1 MAYRTSLPLHETEDD
16 KPKSNQVKHKKTTP
30 TSKHKVTQRFGTVT
44 AKHKGKGYVPSFYTG
59 GEGKTTTKGTVTK
72 TKYKAKDMLNSIMLK
87 EGAKPKK
94 TTTRKAT
101 RKKYQ

>member
-1 MAYRTSLPLHETEDD
+1 MTYRTSKPLHPTEDD
-16 KPKSNQVKHKKTTP
+16 KNQVKYKLTTP
-30 TSKHKVTQRFGTVT
+30 TSKYKVTQRFGTVT
-44 AKHKGKGYVPSFYTG
+44 AKHKGTGYVPSFYAG

-72 TKYKAKDMLNSIMLK
+72 TKYKATDVLTSIRLK
-87 EGAKPKK
+87 EDAKPKK